1 MILYQLDLPRFL
13 QVYIVQG
20 VVGIIWGYIAY
31 RILKRGKKRL
41 NLILVS
47 FYFTGI
53 MGIFLNFIYAPL
65 TNEFWVYLL
74 NFFTNFCFFVAPIFL
89 VVFEIVLLKSNVLFG
104 VKKQLFIVIGY
115 GILLCGIIFIPG
127 GVTISQNTDWKPVW
141 SITYFIYAVV
151 VTSVFGTIPS
161 LYFGLKIYKKFENYE
176 LRKRWILFIGGVIA
190 IYIFTYGTFLS
201 NTLNSDLFRSIWSV
215 VALTLTISGPILL
228 YYGVGKQI

>member
-47 FYFTGI
+47 FYFAGI

-74 NFFTNFCFFVAPIFL
+74 NFFTNFCFFLAPIFL
-89 VVFEIVLLKSNVLFG
+89 VVFEILLLKSNVLFG
-104 VKKQLFIVIGY
+104 IKKQLFIVIGY
-115 GILLCGIIFIPG
+115 GILLCGIIFIPE
-127 GVTISQNTDWKPVW
+127 GVSISQNTDWKPVW
-141 SITYFIYAVV
+141 SIVYFIYAVV

-201 NTLNSDLFRSIWSV
+201 NTLNSELFRSIWSV
-215 VALTLTISGPILL
+215 VALTLTITGPILL